1 MSSTL
6 GLLRPSS
13 QATKEKQE
21 AERQQREGNSGRH
34 QQDRQQDKPKI
45 VWFKPTDKRVP
56 LIAIPTEQAPRDFV
70 ERHQDYANRIFVACI
85 KRWPITSLH
94 PFGTLVELLGEMGD
108 LKVET
113 DALLRDNNFG
123 PDDFSDAVLKNI
135 GFDDWSISNES
146 EEALASRRDFRGETT
161 FTIDPNGTQEL
172 DDALHV
178 KDLGDGKV
186 EIGIHVADAAHF
198 IKSNSLVDR
207 EAKKRGTGVYLMNRA
222 VNMLPPRL
230 SSEICSLS
238 PGEERFTVSVVFQV
252 DLESGTVVD
261 NAAWIGKAMIKSAGK
276 VTYDEVDAVID
287 GKDEVQLQGAT
298 SKDIQILKVKS
309 PTTSHFWGADSL
321 QENCTEVP

>member
-1 MSSTL
+1 M

-21 AERQQREGNSGRH
+21 AERQQRDGNSGRH
-34 QQDRQQDKPKI
+34 YQERQPEKPKI

-70 ERHQDYANRIFVACI
+70 ENHQNYANRIFVACI

-123 PDDFSDAVLKNI
+123 PDDFSEAVLKNI
-135 GFDDWSISNES
+135 GFDEWSVSTES
-146 EEALASRRDFRGETT
+146 EAAIASRRDFRGETT
-161 FTIDPNGTQEL
+161 FTIDPNGTEEL
-172 DDALHV
+172 DDAIHV
-178 KDLGDGKV
+178 KKIGDGKV

-198 IKSNSLVDR
+198 IKANSLVDR

-238 PGEERFTVSVVFQV
+238 PGEERFTVSVVMNI
-252 DLESGTVVD
+252 DLATGRVVD
-261 NAAWIGKAMIKSAGK
+261 EEPWIGKAIIKSVGK
-276 VTYDEVDAVID
+276 VTYDQVDAVIHGEGD
-287 GKDEVQLQGAT
+287 VELQGAT
-298 SKDIQILKVKS
+298 KNDIQTLKVNQVADV
-309 PTTSHFWGADSL
+309 PETSKG
-321 QENCTEVP
+321 